1 MCSPSPA
8 PCGAS
13 FTAVPMNRLLR
24 SILDVLRAVL
34 PVALLCATA
43 ALPAPVRAQPVVF
56 AAASLKEALDAAALA
71 WSRQSGVR
79 PSISYAASSALARQI
94 DQGAPADVFV
104 SADEVWPEWL
114 RARGRLRDG
123 RVVPLLTNRLVLVA
137 PASSPAVALRLAPG
151 VPLAAALGADGRLAV
166 GEVAAV
172 PAGRYARAALASLG
186 VWPSVSGRLAETES
200 VRAALTLVARGEAPL
215 GIVYATDAR
224 AEPRVRVVDTFPEGS
239 HPPIVYPVAIVA
251 DARSPHAQG
260 FVDFLRSPAGMAV
273 FAGHG
278 FGPAPR

>member
-1 MCSPSPA
+1 
-8 PCGAS
+8 
-13 FTAVPMNRLLR
+13 MNHLLR
-24 SILDVLRAVL
+24 TVLDALLGVL
-34 PVALLCATA
+34 PVVLFCSTL
-43 ALPAPVRAQPVVF
+43 ALPGPVLAQPVVF
-56 AAASLKEALDAAALA
+56 AAASLKEALDAASLV
-71 WSRQSGVR
+71 WSRQSGLK

-104 SADEVWPEWL
+104 SADEIWPGWL
-114 RARGRLRDG
+114 RERGRLRDG
-123 RVVPLLTNRLVLVA
+123 RVVPLLTNRLVLIA
-137 PASSPAVALRLAPG
+137 PASSPAPVLRLVPG

-166 GEVAAV
+166 GEIAAV
-172 PAGRYARAALASLG
+172 PAGRYARVALEALG
-186 VWPSVSGRLAETES
+186 AWSSVSGRLAETEN
-200 VRAALTLVARGEAPL
+200 VRVALTLVARGEAPL

-273 FAGHG
+273 FAGYG